1 MKEYLIILL
10 ILILLT
16 AWNANIKLILALNIK
31 IVIFF
36 IENNRTKYFGT
47 REIALRQY
55 YIFCTMF
62 AKGYYF
68 FKEDRK
74 NCITGLD
81 LTEHYSNDYGVSY
94 YPCDTHFPYCRKCS
108 SQNACYQCK
117 DNYIFVRG
125 KRELYFINDPNRLYN
140 DK

>member
-74 NCITGLD
+74 NCIKGLD
-81 LTEHYSNDYGVSY
+81 LTENYTNDN
-94 YPCDTHFPYCRKCS
+94 DTHFEK
-108 SQNACYQCK
+108 
-117 DNYIFVRG
+117 
-125 KRELYFINDPNRLYN
+125 
-140 DK
+140 